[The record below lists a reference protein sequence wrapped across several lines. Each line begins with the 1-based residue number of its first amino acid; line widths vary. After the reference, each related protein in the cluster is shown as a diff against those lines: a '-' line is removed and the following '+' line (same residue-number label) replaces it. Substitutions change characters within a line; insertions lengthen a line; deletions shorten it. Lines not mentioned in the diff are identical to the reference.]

1 MQKFLATIIVLIC
14 SFSAPAFADSINSV
28 DFGELDVG
36 AKIVGPVGPDV
47 EVSLINAD
55 GHSVGDLRSSVNCPS
70 GFTKCMPSDNPSGTI
85 YTYSHTVIPGLD
97 KPNDQPF
104 PQPSTVLALD
114 DLTRFE
120 LGFEAAGFNGVA
132 GYDFG
137 EADTAGVS
145 FTIEQTESG
154 ELVWMADSEDWDTGE
169 PITFFWQTTQQPV
182 GPNGIYSI
190 SNSTSHGAGKGP
202 VPAAK

>member
-1 MQKFLATIIVLIC
+1 
-14 SFSAPAFADSINSV
+14 
-28 DFGELDVG
+28 
-36 AKIVGPVGPDV
+36 
-47 EVSLINAD
+47 
-55 GHSVGDLRSSVNCPS
+55 
-70 GFTKCMPSDNPSGTI
+70 MPSDNPSGTI

-114 DLTRFE
+114 DSTRFE